1 MNKTQLR
8 AADFA
13 AINDF
18 FLEESFSKFEERFN
32 LLTFNGSLST
42 ADEGI
47 IPTKSLCYIIWMM
60 GENNL
65 DLIHY
70 INNHKGAWT
79 VELYPIDN
87 FNEMKS
93 LIKRVLSFQNID
105 EISQLEIKIC
115 DKEIP
120 SII

>member
-32 LLTFNGSLST
+32 LLEATESLIT

-47 IPTKSLCYIIWMM
+47 IPTKSLCYILWMM

-70 INNHKGAWT
+70 INNHKGAWRF
-79 VELYPIDN
+79 ELYPINN
-87 FNEMKS
+87 FDETKS
-93 LIKRVLSFQNID
+93 LIKRALSFQGID
-105 EISQLEIKIC
+105 EISQLEIEIC

-120 SII
+120 GLF